1 MDREGFLLTFFVGV
15 KMLCKKSKPTT
26 FFVFQLFNTELTI

>member
-15 KMLCKKSKPTT
+15 NRLCKTSKPTT
-26 FFVFQLFNTELTI
+26 FFVFQLFNTDLTI